1 MTSRKKTPAD
11 AAKKATK
18 GKSAK
23 AAKATAAAAN
33 PAAVPTPPAAPE
45 PPAPAPVQSP
55 NQMSALDAAALVLAE
70 AGQPMSCPELIA
82 AMAAKGYWSS
92 PKGKTPA
99 ATLYAALT
107 REATTKGAAARFR
120 KVGRGQFGGSGMA

>member
-1 MTSRKKTPAD
+1 MTSKKKTPAD
-11 AAKKATK
+11 AGKKAAK

-23 AAKATAAAAN
+23 AAKAAPAAA
-33 PAAVPTPPAAPE
+33 PAAVPTPPAVPE
-45 PPAPAPVQSP
+45 QPAPTPAQSP

-107 REATTKGAAARFR
+107 REATTKGAASRFR
-120 KVGRGQFGGSGMA
+120 KVGPGQFGRNGAA